1 MRDMDETVS
10 LVSRFLNK
18 EKIKYVIVGG
28 LVAIFYGIPRTTMDI
43 DIIIQIPEN
52 KIKVFVEFLKK
63 NEFFASEDDIKTAF
77 KEKSHCTIEDKKS
90 LIRLDVK
97 GIYTEFDKDTLK
109 RKRSF
114 NYKDT
119 KMYLASPEDTIAS
132 KLLFG
137 SEQDIKDAEGIYV
150 RQKGKL
156 KMDYLISRCRKLNV
170 YKKFLE
176 MKKRVEKIEREL
188 SKNRKNC

>member
-1 MRDMDETVS
+1 MRDMDEIVS

-18 EKIKYVIVGG
+18 EKIEYVIVGG
-28 LVAIFYGIPRTTMDI
+28 LVAIFYGVPRTTMDI
-43 DIIIQIPEN
+43 DIIIQIPEDR
-52 KIKVFVEFLKK
+52 IKGFVEFLKK
-63 NEFFASEDDIKTAF
+63 NDFFANEDDMKTAF

-97 GIYTEFDKDTLK
+97 GIYTEFDKGTLK
-109 RKRSF
+109 RKGSF

-137 SEQDIKDAEGIYV
+137 SEQDIKDVEGIYV
-150 RQKGKL
+150 RQKGRLDSQYL
-156 KMDYLISRCRKLNV
+156 KKVCKNLGV
-170 YKKFLE
+170 YKEFLK
-176 MKKRVEKIEREL
+176 MKKRVEEIENEL

>member
-1 MRDMDETVS
+1 MRDMDEIVS

-18 EKIKYVIVGG
+18 EKIEYVIVGG

-52 KIKVFVEFLKK
+52 EIKVFVEFLKK
-63 NEFFASEDDIKTAF
+63 NDFFASEDDIKTAF

-97 GIYTEFDKDTLK
+97 GIYKEFDRETLK
-109 RKRSF
+109 RKRHF
-114 NYKDT
+114 NYKGA
-119 KMYLASPEDTIAS
+119 KLYLASPEDTIAS

-137 SEQDIKDAEGIYV
+137 SEQDIKDVEGIYV

-156 KMDYLISRCRKLNV
+156 NMDYLGSRCKNLGV
-170 YKKFLE
+170 YKEFLK
-176 MKKRVEKIEREL
+176 MKKKVEEIENGL
-188 SKNRKNC
+188 SKNRRNF

>member
-1 MRDMDETVS
+1 MRDMDEIVS

-18 EKIKYVIVGG
+18 EKIEYVIVGG

-43 DIIIQIPEN
+43 DIIIQIPEDR
-52 KIKVFVEFLKK
+52 IKDFIEFLKK
-63 NEFFASEDDIKTAF
+63 NDFFANEDDMKTAF

-114 NYKDT
+114 NK
-119 KMYLASPEDTIAS
+119 
-132 KLLFG
+132 
-137 SEQDIKDAEGIYV
+137 
-150 RQKGKL
+150 
-156 KMDYLISRCRKLNV
+156 
-170 YKKFLE
+170 
-176 MKKRVEKIEREL
+176 
-188 SKNRKNC
+188 